1 MTHLYYVRH
10 AQPDTKKLPQVFSAG
25 AFAIITY
32 SLFSAAKRSRAA
44 RNIYR
49 QGTKQPFL

>member
-10 AQPDTKKLPQVFSAG
+10 AQPDTKKLPQIFSAG
-25 AFAIITY
+25 AFAIFTY
-32 SLFSAAKRSRAA
+32 ALFSAAKRSRAA

-49 QGTKQPFL
+49 QGTKQPSL